1 MKNNRRRSTRF
12 PLELPAFVHWEEG
25 SDTRTIETRTKD
37 ISSSGM
43 YLLLEKQYRPNSC
56 IQFEV
61 QLPNSLG
68 AGNGT
73 VLFGRGRL
81 IRQEPF
87 GNQQI
92 GFAAVI
98 ERCEIRPVAQML
110 AGVSHRPIAKAA
122 SQ

>member
-1 MKNNRRRSTRF
+1 MKNNGRRSTRF
-12 PLELPAFVHWEEG
+12 SLELPALVHWEEG
-25 SDTRTIETRTKD
+25 SDTCSVQTRTKD
-37 ISSSGM
+37 ISSTGM
-43 YLLLEKQYRPNSC
+43 YLLLEKQYRPNSS

-68 AGNGT
+68 VGSGT

-81 IRQEPF
+81 IRQEPL

-98 ERCEIRPVAQML
+98 ERCEIRPTAQGL
-110 AGVSHRPIAKAA
+110 AGVSRRPRAKAA
-122 SQ
+122 AQ

>member
-12 PLELPAFVHWEEG
+12 SLALPALVHWEEG
-25 SDTRTIETRTKD
+25 SDTRTVETQTKD
-37 ISSSGM
+37 ISSTGM
-43 YLLLEKQYRPNSC
+43 YLMLEKQYRPDSC

-68 AGNGT
+68 AGSGT

-87 GNQQI
+87 GKQQM
-92 GFAAVI
+92 GFAAII
-98 ERCEIRPVAQML
+98 ERCEIRQVAQML
-110 AGVSHRPIAKAA
+110 TGVSHRPRAKAA
-122 SQ
+122 AQ

>member
-12 PLELPAFVHWEEG
+12 SLELPALVHWEEG
-25 SDTRTIETRTKD
+25 SDTRSVQTRTKD

-68 AGNGT
+68 ADSGT
-73 VLFGRGRL
+73 VLFGKGRL
-81 IRQEPF
+81 IRQEPL

-92 GFAAVI
+92 GLAAVI

-110 AGVSHRPIAKAA
+110 AGVSRSLRAKAVA
-122 SQ
+122 P